1 VTLALSVCV
10 NFEEQAVTVDIL
22 EVNAVEVAW
31 LEIWVENKQLALVY
45 MDLFWELGYECWL
58 IEQLFIFVKN

>member
-1 VTLALSVCV
+1 MTLALSVCV

>member
-1 VTLALSVCV
+1 MTLALSVCV
-10 NFEEQAVTVDIL
+10 NFEEQAVTVNIL

>member
-1 VTLALSVCV
+1 MTLTLSVGV
-10 NFEEQAVTVDIL
+10 NFEDQAVTVNIL